1 MINYNDNRAENVKIA
16 YIGGGSRGWAWGLMS
31 DLAKCDKMS
40 GQVRL
45 YDIDEPAAENNAL
58 IGNTLNAL
66 DGCIS
71 KWNYKVFPTL
81 ESALSGADFVVISIL
96 PGTFDE
102 MESDVHAPEAY
113 GIYQSVGDT
122 TGPGG
127 LVRALRTVPMFE
139 VIAAAVR
146 DHCPDAWV
154 INYTNPMAVCVD
166 TLYRVFPGIKAFG
179 CCHEVFGTQ
188 KFLQSVLEEEA
199 GIVSEKRQDIKT
211 NVVGINHFTW
221 LTSASFQN
229 VDLFP
234 LYRSFVEK
242 YGEEGYQKGKDENWM
257 NNSFDSSQKVK
268 MYLFRRFCLI
278 AAAGDRHLAEFCPG
292 QWFLNDPETV
302 RSWGFGLTTVDWRRK
317 DLEDRLARSRRL
329 AEGSEA
335 FVFHETGE
343 EGVAQMC
350 ALLGLGDLHTNVN
363 LPNRGQIPNL
373 PLQAVVET
381 NAFFT
386 SDRVTPD
393 FAGPVP
399 DQIYPLVSR
408 VCGVQRLT
416 AKAAFNRDLSLAFEA
431 FLSDPLVRVSPADAR
446 KLFLSMLKNTANYLG
461 DYRLPDESAFF

>member
-199 GIVSEKRQDIKT
+199 GIVSGKRQDIKT

-242 YGEEGYQKGKDENWM
+242 YGKEGYQKGKDENWM

-329 AEGSEA
+329 ADGSEA

-350 ALLGLGDLHTNVN
+350 ALLGLCLLYTSAQYPAAPAEGSERLFFTH
-363 LPNRGQIPNL
+363 RIHQRQL
-373 PLQAVVET
+373 PL
-381 NAFFT
+381 
-386 SDRVTPD
+386 P
-393 FAGPVP
+393 GPF
-399 DQIYPLVSR
+399 QSSG
-408 VCGVQRLT
+408 C
-416 AKAAFNRDLSLAFEA
+416 
-431 FLSDPLVRVSPADAR
+431 
-446 KLFLSMLKNTANYLG
+446 
-461 DYRLPDESAFF
+461 LPRRAPCQ